1 MNNRHLSYRSSNPA
15 LNSNTFK
22 NVVKKDSLHLNETMT
37 IRGTVDKT
45 ALALS
50 LLLISGYYCYSLGE
64 QSLTLILTLTLIG
77 LFLGLILFITTILKK
92 SWAPFT
98 VPFYSISQGF
108 VLGGVSF
115 YYNSQYE
122 GIVLQAILLTILVL
136 ISMLFAY
143 RSKIIK
149 PTENLK
155 LGVFSALMAVSLLYI
170 VGFIMSFFGSG
181 IPILNPN
188 NSSLI
193 SIGFSVLVV
202 ILGAFCLVIDFDFIE
217 EGAEKGVPK
226 YMEWYGAFGLLVTLI
241 WLYLEIIKLLAKL
254 RNR

>member
-22 NVVKKDSLHLNETMT
+22 NVVKKDSLQLNETMT

-64 QSLTLILTLTLIG
+64 QSLVLILMFIG
-77 LFLGLILFITTILKK
+77 FFLGLILFFTTILKK

-108 VLGGVSF
+108 VLGAISF

-149 PTENLK
+149 PTENFK
-155 LGVFSALMAVSLLYI
+155 LGVFSALMAVFLLYI

-193 SIGFSVLVV
+193 SIGFSVLIV

>member
-1 MNNRHLSYRSSNPA
+1 MRNIHLSYRTSNPA

-22 NVVKKDSLHLNETMT
+22 NIVKKDSLHLNETMT

-45 ALALS
+45 ALALCM
-50 LLLISGYYCYSLGE
+50 LVISGYYSFS
-64 QSLTLILTLTLIG
+64 QANLTLMMIG
-77 LFLGLILFITTILKK
+77 MGLGLILFFMTIFKK
-92 SWAPFT
+92 TWSPFT
-98 VPFYSISQGF
+98 VPLYSISQGF
-108 VLGGVSF
+108 VVGGISYF
-115 YYNSQYE
+115 YNSQYE
-122 GIVLQAILLTILVL
+122 GIVLQAVLLTVLVL
-136 ISMLFAY
+136 FSMLFAY

-149 PTENLK
+149 PTENFK
-155 LGVFSALMAVSLLYI
+155 LGVFSALMAVVLLYC

-193 SIGFSVLVV
+193 SIGFSGLVV

-226 YMEWYGAFGLLVTLI
+226 YMEWYGAFSLLVTLI
-241 WLYLEIIKLLAKL
+241 WLYMEIIKLLAKL